1 MKKKITDSE
10 RMDWIEKQSGGSPWA
25 ARQSTMGR
33 GFRLHN
39 TLSGEAECLGFP
51 TAPTAR
57 KAIDAAMRKE
67 KSK

>member
-1 MKKKITDSE
+1 MKKKITDAD
-10 RMDWIEKQSGGSPWA
+10 RMDWIEKQSDGSPWA

-39 TLSGEAECLGFP
+39 TLSGEAECLGFSAY
-51 TAPTAR
+51 TTAR

-67 KSK
+67 ESK